1 MKSIIGAVRTSP
13 SGRTVLAL
21 FAIPAILI
29 GLLAMHV
36 LAGENLAH
44 SDTTHFSIPLAVT
57 VGGDMT
63 MVPSPEQGA
72 LADDCDGPCAPHHDL
87 HATECVLAL
96 PAGAIFF
103 PLQGLVSGW
112 PDLRPTLEPRLL
124 TAAASAPPTPP
135 SLHVLSISRT

>member
-1 MKSIIGAVRTSP
+1 MKSVIGAVRISL
-13 SGRTVLAL
+13 SGRTMLAL

-36 LAGENLAH
+36 LAGGDATHSAAH
-44 SDTTHFSIPLAVT
+44 SSIPLAVT
-57 VGGDMT
+57 AAGDMT
-63 MVPSPEQGA
+63 MAPSPEAGA
-72 LADDCDGPCAPHHDL
+72 LADDCGGPCAPHHDL
-87 HATECVLAL
+87 HATDCVLAL

-124 TAAASAPPTPP
+124 TAVASAPPTPP